1 MAIPIQ
7 NIYYLLCYSWNKLEE
22 KDIVNVDATTC
33 NNVLDLF
40 AKVLIN
46 GCVHLF
52 KKGLDRSYIDYAE
65 PIRGIKGKLNVSA
78 SLKQN
83 LLSRAQAHCE
93 FDELN
98 HDVLHNQLLRSTVG
112 RLIRTEGIDPGL
124 REQLIEIYRKFR
136 DIIVIKI
143 SSQHF
148 RRVVLHRNNF
158 FYDFLLK
165 VCRIIHDNI
174 LITED
179 EGRYKFRN
187 FIEDEARMP
196 QVFEHFVRNF
206 YKREQQDYSVGIEII
221 RWNAVSMGGD
231 LNKLPQMKTDI
242 SLESRTRKIIVD
254 TKYYLS
260 PLTTYFGKEKIY
272 SGHLYQLFAYLKN
285 VAARGGID
293 AHCEGMLL
301 YPTVDQELDETYR
314 LDGHTVSIRTIDLNQ
329 HWKRIHDKLLSI
341 LAVPP
346 EAVLQ
351 EKSV

>member
-52 KKGLDRSYIDYAE
+52 KKGLDRSYISYE
-65 PIRGIKGKLNVSA
+65 ETINGIKGKLNFDR

-83 LLSRAQAHCE
+83 LFSRGQAHCE
-93 FDELN
+93 FDELDY
-98 HDVLHNQLLRSTVG
+98 DVLHNQLLKSTVG
-112 RLIRTEGIDPGL
+112 RLIRTRGIDAEL
-124 REQLIEIYRKFR
+124 KEQLIEIHRRFQH
-136 DIIVIKI
+136 IAVIKI

-165 VCRIIHDNI
+165 VCQIIHDNI
-174 LITED
+174 LITEE
-179 EGRYKFRN
+179 EGKYKFKD
-187 FIEDEARMP
+187 FVEDEVRMRS
-196 QVFEHFVRNF
+196 VFEHFVRNF
-206 YKREQQDYSVGIEII
+206 YRKEQQQYSVGSEII
-221 RWNAVSMGGD
+221 QWNAVSAGGD
-231 LNKLPQMKTDI
+231 IQKLPQMKTDI
-242 SLESRTRKIIVD
+242 SLESSARKIIID

-260 PLTTYFGKEKIY
+260 PLVTYFGKEKIY

-285 VAARGGID
+285 VAARGGIH
-293 AHCEGMLL
+293 AHCEGILL
-301 YPTVDQELDETYR
+301 YPTVDQELDEQYHV
-314 LDGHTVSIRTIDLNQ
+314 DGHGIRIRTINLNE
-329 HWKRIHDKLLSI
+329 HWKSIHTNLLKL
-341 LAVPP
+341 V
-346 EAVLQ
+346 E
-351 EKSV
+351 